1 MNPIMQKNNLSE
13 TLKHE
18 AIGRAL
24 CAKWQN
30 EWADDSD
37 QQTLIDKYKC
47 GLDFVIKQGEWPTNE
62 FIKANFDRELLH
74 DNLIFVD
81 EDIDLE
87 CAPSGI
93 YVLNGECSGRLWF
106 GQWAVA
112 TIYVRH
118 SSKIRIEADRFAKIF
133 VRLYD
138 NAEVEYNING
148 SAVVKVYDRR

>member
-1 MNPIMQKNNLSE
+1 MDNLSE

-24 CAKWQN
+24 CAKWQS
-30 EWADDSD
+30 EWADGSD
-37 QQTLIDKYKC
+37 QQTLIDKYVR
-47 GLDFVIKQGEWPTNE
+47 GIDFVIKQGEWPTNE
-62 FIKANFDRELLH
+62 FIKANFDRELLNK
-74 DNLIFVD
+74 NLIFVD

-93 YVLNGECSGRLWF
+93 YVLNGECYGVLRF
-106 GQWAVA
+106 GQWAAA

-118 SSKIRIEADRFAKIF
+118 GSKIRIEAGRFAKIF

-138 NAEVEYNING
+138 NAEAECDCDEN
-148 SAVVKVYDRR
+148 AVVRVYDRR

>member
-1 MNPIMQKNNLSE
+1 MDNLSE

-24 CAKWQN
+24 CAKWQS

-37 QQTLIDKYKC
+37 QQTLIDKYKR
-47 GLDFVIKQGEWPTNE
+47 GIDFIIKQGEWPTND

-93 YVLNGECSGRLWF
+93 YILNGKCSGVLRF
-106 GQWAVA
+106 GEWAAA
-112 TIYVRH
+112 TIFVRH
-118 SSKIRIEADRFAKIF
+118 NSKIRIEADSFAKVF

-138 NAEVEYNING
+138 NADVECGYNE